1 MTLSANT
8 RTVLGKLRQRVT
20 LVCLCYVWV
29 FVFTHTHTPVCTLCV
44 YVVMYEYGS
53 LSLSKSI
60 SVAFGGRR
68 WEISVACIHVGEC
81 GTQGMCHKTQPLP
94 IIFYESQ
101 LNFISMGA
109 SSRMPNGLVLFVP
122 H

>member
-1 MTLSANT
+1 MC
-8 RTVLGKLRQRVT
+8 G
-20 LVCLCYVWV
+20 CLCS
-29 FVFTHTHTPVCTLCV
+29 HTHIHLCARNVCV

-68 WEISVACIHVGEC
+68 WEISVACVHVGEC

-109 SSRMPNGLVLFVP
+109 SSPDAERLSPLCATLIYCARLQMDC